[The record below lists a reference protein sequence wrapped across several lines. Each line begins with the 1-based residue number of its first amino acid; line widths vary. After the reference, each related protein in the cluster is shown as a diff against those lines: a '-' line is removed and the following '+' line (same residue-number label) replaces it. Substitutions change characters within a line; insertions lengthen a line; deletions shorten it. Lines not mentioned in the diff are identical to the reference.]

1 MLGPSGLCLW
11 TCHLSPSPPWEPVSR
26 TIVGAWS
33 PVPLGVSS
41 GASTPTQAS
50 GLGLWQS
57 RALSWRAGLLL
68 PAAGPAS
75 APLPRVGAK
84 QGREGAVGRGATTL
98 HLQVGSQGSV
108 LARAA
113 LGGGQGIWKDR
124 RRVGSWKALRA
135 LKGPFASGAQPT
147 GETTGPART
156 GQGSSGLPCHTG
168 THSLMLSPTHPAT
181 NADRGWAPGP
191 AGLPVTTLPPG
202 PPSMPG
208 KDMQSSRHKRTEGSS
223 EHCGAGGRLHRGRDP
238 REGPTRSGSG
248 GQPAEG
254 LACAKAQR
262 WGGERLQDD

>member
-11 TCHLSPSPPWEPVSR
+11 TCHLSPSPPWEPVSH

-57 RALSWRAGLLL
+57 RGLSWRAGLLL

-84 QGREGAVGRGATTL
+84 QGREGAVGCGATTL

-108 LARAA
+108 LARAP

-124 RRVGSWKALRA
+124 RRVGSWRALRA
-135 LKGPFASGAQPT
+135 SKAPLLLVPSPRGRPQAQ
-147 GETTGPART
+147 R
-156 GQGSSGLPCHTG
+156 GQGKAAAGYLVTRAP
-168 THSLMLSPTHPAT
+168 THSCFLPLTLQQMLT
-181 NADRGWAPGP
+181 RG
-191 AGLPVTTLPPG
+191 GL
-202 PPSMPG
+202 
-208 KDMQSSRHKRTEGSS
+208 
-223 EHCGAGGRLHRGRDP
+223 
-238 REGPTRSGSG
+238 
-248 GQPAEG
+248 
-254 LACAKAQR
+254 
-262 WGGERLQDD
+262 